1 MLKEYKVNDMVYSD
15 KHGLGRIVEVDK
27 SIRIEFMDDT
37 IEECEIKRFPYE
49 ILDEVMDEVMDA
61 LPYEE

>member
-1 MLKEYKVNDMVYSD
+1 MVYSD

-49 ILDEVMDEVMDA
+49 ILDEVVDEIMDA